1 MAAKCFV
8 YRLSDPRDGTVR
20 YVDQTTKS
28 LQERLVGHLA
38 SPTNPAMRAWIS
50 LLGKQGVIPAITAVA
65 TVDEAQLDVEEKRRI
80 EEHIRK
86 GHRLF
91 NAPRYYQHL
100 RDLSVVRTGGE
111 DRFGAFMRRQFEP
124 IATAHLAGR
133 MSWRSAAW
141 RVAVKSALIT
151 LYLLWSL
158 RVVRFLAVSSVAG
171 WYLWDIGFDNLMRD
185 VVLPHVPAAE
195 LVALWHHYFADPLL
209 SVALHFGVTIPP
221 LVVLSYFG
229 VRNDVLTRQ

>member
-1 MAAKCFV
+1 MATKCFV

-20 YVDQTTKS
+20 YVGQTTKS

-50 LLGKQGVIPAITAVA
+50 LLGKQGLIPAITVVA
-65 TVDEAQLDVEEKRRI
+65 TVDKAQLDAEEKRHI

-91 NAPRYYQHL
+91 NAPHYHQHL
-100 RDLSVVRTGGE
+100 RDLAVVRTGRE

-141 RVAVKSALIT
+141 RVAVKSVLIA
-151 LYLLWSL
+151 LYLPWSF
-158 RVVRFLAVSSVAG
+158 RAVRFLAVASAAS
-171 WYLWDIGFDNLMRD
+171 WYLWDIGFDDLVRS
-185 VVLPHVPAAE
+185 VVLPHISAAE
-195 LVALWHHYFADPLL
+195 LAVLWHAYLADPLV
-209 SVALHFGVTIPP
+209 SVALHFGVTVPP
-221 LVVLSYFG
+221 LAALAYFG
-229 VRNDVLTRQ
+229 VRNNVLTRQ